1 MLNTAD
7 KRVLLSNTVAKRK
20 GPSLCSARRSLLLT
34 ASSYHNYMQYLGNWT
49 NCLSQTS
56 GNGNISLGSVS
67 TDLAHRPLPVGTLYD
82 NTTVQGSWI
91 NRANMT
97 ADSNKFGRMVN
108 NVSLAMPHSG
118 VYAAATDHRNRI
130 LQPQDLDVCL
140 SICFHGII
148 LICLYRASENTFLKP
163 QYLRP
168 L

>member
-1 MLNTAD
+1 MIKTTED
-7 KRVLLSNTVAKRK
+7 KRALPLNTVAKRK
-20 GPSLCSARRSLLLT
+20 RPYLYSANRSLLLT

-49 NCLSQTS
+49 NYLSQTS

-97 ADSNKFGRMVN
+97 EDSNKFDRMVN

-118 VYAAATDHRNRI
+118 VYAAATDPRNRI

-140 SICFHGII
+140 S
-148 LICLYRASENTFLKP
+148 L
-163 QYLRP
+163 
-168 L
+168 